1 LIWIKAEPQILVE
14 GAMSQALQA
23 KNSETTERFVAA
35 MGMAATGVSVV
46 TTDGPAGRF
55 GLTVSA
61 VSSVSAEPPLV
72 LACINR
78 KSPAAAAIAANGAFS
93 VNVLAAGNRSVAE
106 TFAGRPSA
114 GKPYD
119 FSDEDWD
126 EGGTGL
132 PVLAHAA
139 AIFECEMEQAYDAG
153 THRIFIGRV
162 IAARQGEA
170 KPLVYC
176 NRAFARV
183 SDY

>member
-1 LIWIKAEPQILVE
+1 MHTAARASLSPD
-14 GAMSQALQA
+14 
-23 KNSETTERFVAA
+23 RFAAA

-72 LACINR
+72 LACVNR
-78 KSPAAAAIAANGAFS
+78 KSPAAAAIDVNGAFS
-93 VNVLAAGNRSVAE
+93 INMLAADNRPVAE

-114 GKPYD
+114 GAPYD
-119 FSDEDWD
+119 FGEAEWD
-126 EGGTGL
+126 AGEAGL
-132 PVLAHAA
+132 PVLPGAA
-139 AIFECEMEQAYDAG
+139 AVFECETVEAYDAG

-162 IAARQGEA
+162 VAARRGEA
-170 KPLVYC
+170 RPLVYC

-183 SDY
+183 TDY